1 MSMDPKK
8 LRKQYMRC
16 VPDLNKAM
24 EHVKTQ
30 LADLPPSDFLLETNV
45 KPYSSVKR
53 KMEEN
58 NVKDPKELSDL
69 VRGRLYFSDSFTHD
83 DTLDILDQLFGKQ
96 IQNVDH
102 KSPRAKEH
110 GLEYSGVTH
119 VDMDING
126 ARFELQVLPLEFK
139 PYKEF
144 LHQIYEKFRNPKT
157 LSKLTDKQ
165 KEFLR
170 KVHNDSYKKLDDQAK
185 KARSPDTSDD

>member
-1 MSMDPKK
+1 
-8 LRKQYMRC
+8 
-16 VPDLNKAM
+16 M

-30 LADLPPSDFLLETNV
+30 LADLPPSEFLLETNM
-45 KPYSSVKR
+45 KPYTSIKR

-69 VRGRLYFSDSFTHD
+69 ARGRLYFSDGFNHE
-83 DTLDILDQLFGKQ
+83 DTLNILDQLFGEQ
-96 IQNVDH
+96 IKNVDH
-102 KSPRAKEH
+102 KTSRAKEH

-126 ARFELQVLPLEFK
+126 AKFELQVLPLEFK

-157 LSKLTDKQ
+157 SSKLSDRQ

-185 KARSPDTSDD
+185 KSRSSKFSDDD